1 MAQLV
6 LFLASCGYV
15 NGQIVALD
23 GGVLNEVGS

>member
-1 MAQLV
+1 V

-15 NGQIVALD
+15 NGQVVALD